1 MCMQCTSYSVLLCQV
16 QGYAL
21 YHLVKA
27 QMERQAGATEDALV
41 SLQTAMNFIT
51 SKKPGTFTKKPR
63 NNWTPYLCACADWPH
78 EYMYSTGVY
87 IP

>member
-1 MCMQCTSYSVLLCQV
+1 MVYILLCQV

-27 QMERQAGATEDALV
+27 QMERQAGATEDALT

-63 NNWTPYLCACADWPH
+63 NKWTYG
-78 EYMYSTGVY
+78 TGVY
-87 IP
+87 IPKRPGISLSYQLI